1 MENLKMVKKKEKMY
15 SEKKV
20 KELIEASVDLS
31 LEAGYTLGKLER
43 QKVSLT
49 AKILAYVTIVFA
61 TIGIGYLLS
70 LVL

>member
-1 MENLKMVKKKEKMY
+1 MVKKKEKMY